1 MKKISLLFL
10 LLIVSF
16 FIKANGQNSPQHLR
30 ISLLTCAPGDELY
43 STFGHTAF
51 RITDSVT
58 LADIVYNY
66 GTFDFDDPDFYM
78 KFTRGKLDYMLS
90 VSTLQQFMY
99 EYQSENRDVT
109 EQVLNLSDSQKISIQ
124 KALTDNLMG
133 PARYYKYDFLYNNC
147 TTRARDLLIKYAGLR
162 SEKILVPAK
171 TSFRNMLHEY
181 LDKGAHPWSKLGI
194 DLLLGSPID
203 KIVNVPQSMFLPD
216 YLMKGVDSSVQRAE
230 PALVSQKTLLNKGAQ
245 VSAKNYNW
253 PLYLFGA
260 FAIIIA
266 VISFPENKTA
276 KNFTRFFDTLLF
288 FLTGLIGCLL
298 LFMWFGTDHKSC
310 AANYNLLWAL
320 PTNLIV
326 SLFVWKNPPWLYKY
340 FTASA
345 VIYAATLVFWFWL
358 PQQLNTGFIPFT
370 ALLLFRTVRLR
381 KN

>member
-1 MKKISLLFL
+1 MKKIRILL
-10 LLIVSF
+10 LLIFSSF
-16 FIKANGQNSPQHLR
+16 LINATAQKRAPHLR

-51 RITDSVT
+51 RITDST
-58 LADIVYNY
+58 TQADIVFNY

-109 EQVLNLSDSQKISIQ
+109 EQVLNLSDSEKISIQ

-133 PARYYKYDFLYNNC
+133 PSRFYKYDFLYNNC
-147 TTRARDLLIKYAGLR
+147 TTRARDILLKYAGLR
-162 SEKILVPAK
+162 SEKILVPAN
-171 TSFRNMLHEY
+171 TSFRNMLYEY

-216 YLMKGVDSSVQRAE
+216 YLMKGVDSSRKLAE
-230 PALVSQKTLLNKGAQ
+230 SPLVSQKILLNKGTHL
-245 VSAKNYNW
+245 SPKNVNW

-260 FAIIIA
+260 FALVIA
-266 VISFPENKTA
+266 AISFLKKKIA
-276 KNFTRFFDTLLF
+276 KNISKFFDTLLF
-288 FLTGLIGCLL
+288 LLTGLIGCLL

-320 PTNLIV
+320 PTNVIV
-326 SLFVWKNPPWLYKY
+326 ALFVWKNPKWLYKY

-358 PQQLNTGFIPFT
+358 PQQLNTGFIPIT
-370 ALLLFRTVRLR
+370 ALLLFRTIRLR